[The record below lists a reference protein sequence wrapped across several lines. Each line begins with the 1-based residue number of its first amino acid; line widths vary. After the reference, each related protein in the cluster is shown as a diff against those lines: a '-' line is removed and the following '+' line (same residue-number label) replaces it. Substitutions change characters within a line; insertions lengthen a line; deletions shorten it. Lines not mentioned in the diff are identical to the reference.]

1 MTVVAQPAPSGYDVV
16 VVGAGPAGLTVARK
30 LEALTDLRVLI
41 VESGG
46 ENVGVAQELAKVEAE
61 GDFAAPYFALHSQR
75 VFGGTSNIWR
85 GWCAVL
91 DERPFL
97 ANEWPFPYAELYR
110 HYPEA
115 ARILNVPPVV
125 HERPEAAFD
134 GTGGSVVYRP
144 WYFSDPV
151 RFGWDGEALA
161 GARHGAGDWV
171 RDSTAVDVLLDHT
184 AMRMVARDAVVEGV
198 SLVRSNADAKPFRVA
213 AGCIVLAA
221 GAIQN
226 ARLLWLSLGEDS
238 PPALGR
244 YFAEHPHLYD
254 FAHLEID
261 RAAAES
267 VMDLSRPSFE
277 PAPSRVTRV
286 TSVAHGIG
294 LSASFSNEHA
304 VLSATVEFTPWPV
317 QALLAGRRRP
327 AFGSNA
333 YIRAEMASPE
343 SNRVELSNTQ
353 VDFLGQ
359 PRARV
364 AMALDF
370 AAAKEAAGL
379 LNAELVRT
387 GIGRLQLS
395 GDEPVYAR
403 PSEGMPL
410 FTGGGHLM
418 GTTRMGTDPRRSVT
432 DAAGKVHGFSNLYV
446 AGSSL
451 FPASSAGNPTLT
463 IVALALRLAEHL
475 AAQANTSRRWWKLAT
490 WRDSR

>member
-41 VESGG
+41 VESGT
-46 ENVGVAQELAKVEAE
+46 EDVGPAADLAKVEAE

-75 VFGGTSNIWR
+75 LFGGTSNIWR

-125 HERPEAAFD
+125 HERPEVAFD
-134 GTGGSVVYRP
+134 GTGGNVVYRP

-151 RFGWDGEALA
+151 RFGQRGDPLYGQ
-161 GARHGAGDWV
+161 ARPGAGSWV
-171 RDSTAVDVLLDHT
+171 RESTAVDVLLDHT
-184 AMRMVARDAVVEGV
+184 ATRMAIRDAGVEGV

-226 ARLLWLSLGEDS
+226 PRLLRLSLGEDS

-277 PAPSRVTRV
+277 YGPSPVTRV

-304 VLSATVEFTPWPV
+304 VLSATVEFTPRPV

-327 AFGSNA
+327 AFGSNTC
-333 YIRAEMASPE
+333 IRAEVASPE
-343 SNRVELSNTQ
+343 SNRVELSNAE

-370 AAAKEAAGL
+370 AAAKDAAGL
-379 LNAELVRT
+379 LNAELVRA

-403 PSEGMPL
+403 PAGGMPL

-418 GTTRMGTDPRRSVT
+418 GTTRMGKSPSRSVT
-432 DAAGKVHGFSNLYV
+432 DEAGKVHGISNLYV

-451 FPASSAGNPTLT
+451 FPATGAANPTLT

-475 AAQANTSRRWWKLAT
+475 ATRGR
-490 WRDSR
+490 